1 MPKILGITFV
11 IFISLIEISFAE
23 KKIAFIDIDKII
35 NESEFGKK
43 SYKKIDND
51 FKKENEELLKI
62 EKNLVSKEKEILNQK
77 NILSEEE
84 LNNRISEL
92 KKEID
97 DFQKKKRLINEKF
110 NKIRRDKT
118 NQMVQS
124 LNFILSKFADENDI
138 SLVIQKKFIVIAKS
152 GLDITNE
159 VLKIFNKENK

>member
-51 FKKENEELLKI
+51 FKKENEKLLKI

-77 NILSEEE
+77 NILSEGE

-118 NQMVQS
+118 NQMVQT
-124 LNFILSKFADENDI
+124 LNVILSKFADENDI

>member
-1 MPKILGITFV
+1 MPKILGI
-11 IFISLIEISFAE
+11 IFIIFICLTEVSFAE

-43 SYKKIDND
+43 SYKKIEND
-51 FKKENEELLKI
+51 FKKENEKLLKV
-62 EKNLVSKEKEILNQK
+62 EKKLISEEQEILNQK

-84 LNNRISEL
+84 LNNKISEL
-92 KKEID
+92 KKEIN
-97 DFQKKKRLINEKF
+97 DFKTKKRLINEKF
-110 NKIRRDKT
+110 NKIRIDKT
-118 NQMVQS
+118 NEMVQS
-124 LNFILSKFADENDI
+124 LNTILSKYADENDI

>member
-1 MPKILGITFV
+1 MPKILGITFI
-11 IFISLIEISFAE
+11 IFISLIEASFAE
-23 KKIAFIDIDKII
+23 KKIAFIDIDMIV
-35 NESEFGKK
+35 NQSEFGKK

-51 FKKENEELLKI
+51 FKKENEKLIKI

-84 LNNRISEL
+84 LNNKVIDL
-92 KKEID
+92 QKEIN

-124 LNFILSKFADENDI
+124 LNVILSKFADENDI